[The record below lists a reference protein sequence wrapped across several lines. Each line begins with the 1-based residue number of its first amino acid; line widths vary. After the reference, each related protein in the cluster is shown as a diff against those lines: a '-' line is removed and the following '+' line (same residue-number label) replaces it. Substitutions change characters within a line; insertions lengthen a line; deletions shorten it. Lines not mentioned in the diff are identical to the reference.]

1 MISNEPKSHVRMLD
15 VDVNKELN
23 IPDIYEKIIRT
34 GTVGEGSCFF
44 HSVLKGLNLDGYSK
58 MNEKDKLKYM
68 KELRNKLSDSMTIN
82 QYKNN
87 LMNISSMRLSMKL
100 NKFLNVLYNFVEDP
114 ALFLSEKCPKSAN
127 FLGEIVDDNIKVF
140 KFINSVLSITDF
152 EKVIDNPIITSSI
165 NIDMYIENFGKVLY
179 SSFLKEIEEIGANVA
194 QDKLDICKI
203 QINKFT
209 KNISNFIVNNQFEK
223 YKEELKKTNEW
234 ASDVMF
240 GLLADYLDIDIY
252 FININSKTVIPY
264 DHVSKGDRHSVV
276 VGWINGVHFENIA
289 INEGKFIKRVFEPNH
304 PFILKIKEKINQEKK
319 QLPSNVDQSK
329 DSKEGKEDKQDKEVI
344 KTIYSYDPYSDEKEN
359 PDEISLLII
368 KKSPYHPISVVPK
381 YFKLSKPV
389 VYYQDSDI
397 SIEPLGE
404 LPANTYIY
412 YIIIDHLK
420 HNRKHPS
427 DNSRVFDSFKI
438 YKDNNWNTDIMIEK
452 GWKDYV
458 DEENK
463 KDVDKNPHTKDETDK
478 ILKKYYYVDGWGDS
492 NDYVDFNKKLDLIP
506 KEEKEKISIDSQSD
520 IDKSQSESESD
531 SEEDSRIKIIKDVP
545 GLFYI
550 NNAISKKYSKELY
563 KDINKGEWDP
573 VSKSPNSRKVQQYGY
588 KYDYKRRAVAEKG
601 PPIPSYL
608 YQLIKSLK
616 SYIKKLKLKDL
627 DFNQVIINKYEP
639 GQGIS
644 KHTDAKD
651 YGPIIGCYT
660 IESGSTMK
668 FNKDDKSSSLY
679 VKPNSLYIMSGDSR
693 YKWDHEM
700 PSTKSDRVDGKRIPR
715 DQRIS
720 ITFRNVPVDEDS
732 D

>member
-44 HSVLKGLNLDGYSK
+44 HSVLKSLNLDGYSN
-58 MNEKDKLKYM
+58 MNEKAKLKYM
-68 KELRNKLSDSMTIN
+68 IELRNKLSDSITIN

-87 LMNISSMRLSMKL
+87 LMNISSMRLSMEL

-114 ALFLSEKCPKSAN
+114 VPFLSEKCPKSAN

-179 SSFLKEIEEIGANVA
+179 SSFLKEIEEIGANVE

-209 KNISNFIVNNQFEK
+209 KNISNFIVNNQLEK
-223 YKEELKKTNEW
+223 YKAELKKTNEW

-276 VGWINGVHFENIA
+276 VGWINDVHFENIA

-319 QLPSNVDQSK
+319 QLPLLIKELQVEDSK
-329 DSKEGKEDKQDKEVI
+329 DTDFYNTIDFRLKDQEKKNIKQHE
-344 KTIYSYDPYSDEKEN
+344 
-359 PDEISLLII
+359 
-368 KKSPYHPISVVPK
+368 
-381 YFKLSKPV
+381 
-389 VYYQDSDI
+389 
-397 SIEPLGE
+397 
-404 LPANTYIY
+404 
-412 YIIIDHLK
+412 
-420 HNRKHPS
+420 
-427 DNSRVFDSFKI
+427 
-438 YKDNNWNTDIMIEK
+438 
-452 GWKDYV
+452 
-458 DEENK
+458 
-463 KDVDKNPHTKDETDK
+463 
-478 ILKKYYYVDGWGDS
+478 
-492 NDYVDFNKKLDLIP
+492 
-506 KEEKEKISIDSQSD
+506 
-520 IDKSQSESESD
+520 D
-531 SEEDSRIKIIKDVP
+531 SEEDSSIKIIKDVP

-550 NNAISKKYSKELY
+550 DNAISKEYSKELY
-563 KDINKGEWDP
+563 RDINKGEWDP

-720 ITFRNVPVDEDS
+720 ITFRNVPVE
-732 D
+732 